1 MTQAQLDFHNMTPQ
15 VTQEQIDLQNQLEI
29 HTADLITKPLSNDS
43 PILFLD
49 TKEITDDPIQDQM
62 EHQNIPEQ
70 QNIPTIPTKNK
81 TPSDPDQSPDTPP
94 PTKKKYEI
102 MKDPAF
108 LSSPIY
114 PPIIPTKPQL
124 STTRDDYLVP
134 ILSNHRL
141 YTIDHSKIT
150 GYLRNYDPIKQYFC
164 LLPHNDTSRPLI
176 VPQVYLIHFDDFLLP
191 CNIPTQIV
199 KPLTVIKHLV
209 SRR

>member
-81 TPSDPDQSPDTPP
+81 TPSDHDQSPDTPR

-108 LSSPIY
+108 LSSPI
-114 PPIIPTKPQL
+114 
-124 STTRDDYLVP
+124 
-134 ILSNHRL
+134 
-141 YTIDHSKIT
+141 
-150 GYLRNYDPIKQYFC
+150 
-164 LLPHNDTSRPLI
+164 
-176 VPQVYLIHFDDFLLP
+176 
-191 CNIPTQIV
+191 
-199 KPLTVIKHLV
+199 
-209 SRR
+209 